1 MSYLGPRAK
10 SLREFPRQP
19 LMLGLIF
26 SCYFHILFTPRTL
39 LNSHVEALCL
49 WKDLCSWKNQRRKK
63 VLGKKREKKG
73 PKMKEKVPFYQEK
86 KKKIPLWKR
95 LVLAELHS
103 GVQISNIKVAVKPK
117 FAIHNVKNEVSFS
130 LCKYQPWYK
139 NIKHHL
145 ES

>member
-1 MSYLGPRAK
+1 
-10 SLREFPRQP
+10 
-19 LMLGLIF
+19 
-26 SCYFHILFTPRTL
+26 
-39 LNSHVEALCL
+39 
-49 WKDLCSWKNQRRKK
+49 
-63 VLGKKREKKG
+63 
-73 PKMKEKVPFYQEK
+73 MKEKVPFYQEK